1 MHLYMKSLKQ
11 KTGNT
16 RPDRSKRLAWC
27 QQEAGFQKIYG
38 EDSYDILR
46 AGKRKRKNECE
57 DRSYTEDR
65 KKVFMEG

>member
-1 MHLYMKSLKQ
+1 M
-11 KTGNT
+11 
-16 RPDRSKRLAWC
+16 AWC

-65 KKVFMEG
+65 KKYLWKDKEGEKV